1 MYRRGNSL
9 TIVIGFLRGNSSRYK
24 VVLDLNTGWYNSI
37 GLVTLGNKS
46 LNEGPIPLEA
56 LAKSDSWFK

>member
-9 TIVIGFLRGNSSRYK
+9 TIVIGFLLGNSSRYK
-24 VVLDLNTGWYNSI
+24 VVLDLKTGWYSSI

-46 LNEGPIPLEA
+46 LNDGPIPLVA
-56 LAKSDSWFK
+56 LESESWFK